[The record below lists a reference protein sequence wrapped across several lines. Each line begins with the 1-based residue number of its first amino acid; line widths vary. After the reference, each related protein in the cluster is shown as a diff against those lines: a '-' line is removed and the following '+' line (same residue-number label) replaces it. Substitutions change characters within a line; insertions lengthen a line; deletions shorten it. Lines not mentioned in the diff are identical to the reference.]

1 MDSEKKYRNL
11 FSNMTSAF
19 AYHKMLFDNGT
30 PIDYVFLE
38 VNDAFEHVTGLKKN
52 EIIGKKVTK
61 VIPNIK
67 NDSID
72 WIKTYGKVVTI
83 GKPLKFESY
92 SSALRKWF
100 LISAYTPEK
109 NHFATTFEDIT
120 DRKNME
126 KKLLDLSKF
135 PSENPNSI
143 IRVNTKGEI
152 LFLNPA
158 SQFLLT
164 EWNASVGNK
173 LPQRL
178 IKLLNEAFSSKKTIK
193 FEEKCNQK
201 FFLFSIV
208 PIIEG
213 NYLNIY
219 GTEITEL
226 KQKEEKLYEQNLII
240 SSTNESIF
248 TTDENNLIRSWNQAA
263 ENLFGWNF
271 KEAIGKSVSEI
282 LNPSNPIYDEALN
295 GDVLKCFINSDSW
308 KGELI
313 YHKKDGTPI
322 PVSVSTN
329 LLRDENGNPKG
340 EVTILHDIS
349 ERKKREKALIIMQH
363 DLSRAQKVSK
373 TGSWRL
379 DVKKNVLNWS
389 EENYKI
395 FGVKKGTPLTYETF
409 LSTVHP
415 DDRKYVDKMWNS
427 GLKGQQYDIEH
438 RIIAD
443 GKVKWVRE
451 KAELE
456 RDKDGTLLGGFG
468 TTQDITDTVELR
480 KKLEYYSK
488 NLEKL
493 VHEKTKQLK
502 DAEKLITIGQTAGMV
517 GHDIRNPLQS
527 IDGAIYLAKIEA
539 ESLPV
544 HIDAKKELF
553 DILNLID
560 EQINYI
566 DHIVAD
572 LQDFARTPTP
582 QIENVDLQELIVESL
597 QTINWSKNIEVITCF
612 QDELKTVKIDPSLL
626 KRVISNLLLNAYQAM
641 PNGGNLTITAFC
653 EENMINIS
661 IKDTGVGMSES
672 IKSKIFTPLFTTK
685 SKGQGFG
692 LAVCKKLIEALN
704 GKITFES
711 KPNKGSTFIIKIP
724 IT

>member
-1 MDSEKKYRNL
+1 MDSAKKYRNL
-11 FSNMTSAF
+11 FTNMTSAY
-19 AYHKMLFDNGT
+19 AYHKMLFDNGK

-52 EIIGKKVTK
+52 EILGKKVTK

-67 NDSID
+67 KDSID
-72 WIKTYGKVVTI
+72 WIQTYGKVVTI

-92 SSALRKWF
+92 SSFLGKWF
-100 LISAYTPEK
+100 LISAYAPEK
-109 NHFATTFEDIT
+109 NHFVTIFEDIT
-120 DRKNME
+120 DQKNME

-135 PSENPNSI
+135 PSENPNI
-143 IRVNTKGEI
+143 VIRVNTKGEI

-164 EWNASVGNK
+164 EWNMSVGNK

-178 IKLLNEAFSSKKTIK
+178 IKLFNEAFSSKKIIK
-193 FEEKCNQK
+193 FEEKCDQR

-208 PIIEG
+208 PVIEES
-213 NYLNIY
+213 YLNIY

-240 SSTNESIF
+240 RSINESIF

-271 KEAIGKSVSEI
+271 KEVLGKSVSEI
-282 LNPSNPIYDEALN
+282 LNPSNPIYDKALN
-295 GDVLKCFINSDSW
+295 GDILKCLINSDSW

-313 YHKKDGTPI
+313 YHKKDGTSI

-329 LLRDENGNPKG
+329 LLRDESGNPKG
-340 EVTILHDIS
+340 KVTIFHDIS

-363 DLSRAQKVSK
+363 DLSRAQSVSK

-379 DVKKNVLNWS
+379 DVNKNVLNWS

-395 FGVKKGTPLTYETF
+395 FGVKKGTPLTYKTF

-427 GLKGQQYDIEH
+427 GLKGQPYDIEH

-456 RDKDGTLLGGFG
+456 WDKDGTLLGGFG
-468 TTQDITDTVELR
+468 TTQDITDTVKLR
-480 KKLEYYSK
+480 KKLEYYSM

-527 IDGAIYLAKIEA
+527 IDGAIYLAKIEV

-544 HIDAKKELF
+544 HMDVKKELF

-560 EQINYI
+560 DQINYI

-582 QIENVDLQELIVESL
+582 QIENVDIQELIIESL
-597 QTINWSKNIEVITCF
+597 QTINWPKNIEIITCL
-612 QDELKTVKIDPSLL
+612 QDELKTAKIDPSLL
-626 KRVISNLLLNAYQAM
+626 KRVTSNLLLNAYQAM
-641 PNGGNLTITAFC
+641 PNGGTLTITAFC
-653 EENMINIS
+653 EEDMINIS

-692 LAVCKKLIEALN
+692 LAVCKKLIEAQN

-711 KPNKGSTFIIKIP
+711 KPNKGSTFTIKIP